1 MKARTILLL
10 GGLAVIAAGG
20 AVFGLP
26 ALRQAQQAQAASTT
40 PVTAQVT
47 ALTAVSSVDSTGA
60 VEPEQSASL
69 SLKTSGTVA
78 TVSVKVG
85 DHVKTGDVLTTVDPA
100 SAPTSVIQAQADLS
114 AAKTNLDN
122 LLHPSALTLANAQ
135 KAVAD
140 AQTALDKVQR
150 TLRNTQNPVGQT
162 LTDTIDSK
170 KLALD
175 TATTNQTLST
185 VSADAQ
191 SLAQATS
198 DTNIAFSRYQ
208 NFQAKWDGGDH
219 SDRMYQLVQSTQS
232 AYQSALDKKTQLEL
246 RIKSDQ
252 ANQADAVKTAQK
264 NYDDAVANL
273 NSAVRGPDAIKL
285 AQAQADAAQAQS
297 NLADAQ
303 DKLSHLK
310 NGAKPEDIL
319 AAQVRVQVAQAT
331 IDTLTLRAPFE
342 GDVLAVA
349 YKPGDPASPS
359 AAAITLA
366 DRSKLHV
373 SVSVDETAIGAIA
386 SGNPV
391 TLTLD
396 ALPGLALNGSVFS
409 IEPFGQTVQGL
420 VRYNV
425 RVDLGQTDPRL
436 LLYMTAN
443 ATIVTNVQRNALAV
457 PLTAIQYD
465 NQGEFVNRM
474 NAAGALERVNVT
486 SGQTINDLVVVT
498 GNLKPGDNVAV
509 ITAAPAS
516 APKGPFGGG

>member
-1 MKARTILLL
+1 MNARTIWLM
-10 GGLAVIAAGG
+10 GGVAVIAAGAA
-20 AVFGLP
+20 AVGLP
-26 ALRQAQQAQAASTT
+26 ALRQAQQAQASTA

-47 ALTAVSSVDSTGA
+47 TLTAVSKVDSTGA

-78 TVSVKVG
+78 TVPVRVG
-85 DHVKTGDVLTTVDPA
+85 DHVKAGDILMTIDPA
-100 SAPTSVIQAQADLS
+100 SAPTNVIQAQVDLS
-114 AAKTNLDN
+114 TAKTSLDD
-122 LLHPSALTLANAQ
+122 LLHPSATSLANAE

-140 AQTALDKVQR
+140 AQAALDKAQR

-162 LTDTIDSK
+162 LYDTVDST

-175 TATTNQTLST
+175 TAQTDQTLAA

-191 SLAQATS
+191 ALASATS

-208 NFQAKWDGGDH
+208 NYQAKWDAGDH
-219 SDRMYQLVQSTQS
+219 SDLMYKLVQSSQS

-246 RIKSDQ
+246 RIHSDE
-252 ANQADAVKTAQK
+252 ANKGAALKTAQK
-264 NYDDAVANL
+264 NYDNAVANL
-273 NSAVRGPDAIKL
+273 NSAIRGPDATKL
-285 AQAQADAAQAQS
+285 AQAQADVAVAKS

-303 DKLSHLK
+303 DTLSHLK

-331 IDTLTLRAPFE
+331 IDSLTLRAPFA
-342 GDVLAVA
+342 GDVLAVN
-349 YKPGDPASPS
+349 YKPGDPASAS

-373 SVSVDETAIGAIA
+373 SVSVDETSIGAIA
-386 SGNPV
+386 GGNPV

-396 ALPGLALNGSVFS
+396 ALPGLSLNGSVFS

-425 RVDLGQTDPRL
+425 RVDLTQTDPRL

-443 ATIVTNVQRNALAV
+443 ATIVTDVQQNALAV
-457 PLTAIQYD
+457 PLAAIQYD
-465 NQGEFVNRM
+465 NQGEFVNRLS
-474 NAAGALERVNVT
+474 AAGTLERVNVT
-486 SGQTINDLVVVT
+486 SGQTVNDLVVVK
-498 GNLKPGDNVAV
+498 GNLKPGDNVQV
-509 ITAAPAS
+509 IAAAPATT
-516 APKGPFGGG
+516 PKGPFGG

>member
-1 MKARTILLL
+1 MKARTIWLM
-10 GGLAVIAAGG
+10 GGLAVVAAGAALVG
-20 AVFGLP
+20 WP
-26 ALRQAQQAQAASTT
+26 ALRQAQQAHAATAA

-47 ALTAVSSVDSTGA
+47 TLTAVSSVDSTGA
-60 VEPEQSASL
+60 VEPEQTAAL

-78 TVSVKVG
+78 TVPVKVG
-85 DHVKTGDVLTTVDPA
+85 DHVKAGDVLMTIDPA
-100 SAPTSVIQAQADLS
+100 SAPTNVIQAQADLS
-114 AAKTNLDN
+114 SAKTNLDD
-122 LLHPSALTLANAQ
+122 LLHPSATTIANAE

-140 AQTALDKVQR
+140 AQTALDKAQR
-150 TLRNTQNPVGQT
+150 TLRNTANPVGQT
-162 LTDTIDSK
+162 LTDTVDSK

-175 TATTNQTLST
+175 TALTNQTLAS
-185 VSADAQ
+185 VSADSQ

-208 NFQAKWDGGDH
+208 NYQAKWDAGDH
-219 SDRMYQLVQSTQS
+219 SDRMYKLVQATQS

-246 RIKSDQ
+246 RIHTDT
-252 ANQADAVKTAQK
+252 ANQGDAVKTAQK
-264 NYDDAVANL
+264 NYDDAVSNL
-273 NSAVRGPDAIKL
+273 NAALLGPDALKL
-285 AQAQADAAQAQS
+285 AQSQADYSVAKS

-310 NGAKPEDIL
+310 NGPKPEDIL

-331 IDTLTLRAPFE
+331 IDSLSLRAPFA
-342 GDVLAVA
+342 GDVLAVNF
-349 YKPGDPASPS
+349 KPGDPASPS

-373 SVSVDETAIGAIA
+373 SVSVDETAVGAIA

-396 ALPGLALNGSVFS
+396 ALPGLALNGSVNS

-425 RVDLGQTDPRL
+425 RVDLSQTDSRL

-443 ATIVTNVQRNALAV
+443 TIIVTDVQANALAV

-465 NQGEFVNRM
+465 NQGEFVNRISVT
-474 NAAGALERVNVT
+474 GARERVNVT
-486 SGQTINDLVVVT
+486 SSQTVNDLVVVK
-498 GNLKPGDNVAV
+498 GNLKPGDNVELIAAATS
-509 ITAAPAS
+509 TAATR
-516 APKGPFGGG
+516 PFGG

>member
-1 MKARTILLL
+1 MRARNLLLL
-10 GGLAVIAAGG
+10 GGAAVIVAAG

-26 ALRQAQQAQAASTT
+26 ALRQARQAQAASAV

-47 ALTAVSSVDSTGA
+47 TLTAVSSIDSTGA

-78 TVSVKVG
+78 TVPVKVG
-85 DHVKTGDVLTTVDPA
+85 DHVKAGDVLVTLDPA
-100 SAPTSVIQAQADLS
+100 SAPTNVIQAQADLS
-114 AAKTNLDN
+114 SAKTNLDD
-122 LLHPSALTLANAQ
+122 LLHPSALTLANAK

-140 AQTALDKVQR
+140 DQTALDKAQR
-150 TLRNTQNPVGQT
+150 TLRNTQNPVGQS
-162 LTDTIDSK
+162 LTDTVDSK

-175 TATTNQTLST
+175 TAITNQTLST
-185 VSADAQ
+185 VSAAAQ
-191 SLAQATS
+191 ALVQATS

-208 NFQAKWDGGDH
+208 NYQAKWDAGDH
-219 SDRMYQLVQSTQS
+219 GDALYRILQASQS

-246 RIKSDQ
+246 RINSDQ

-264 NYDDAVANL
+264 NYDDSVANL
-273 NSAVRGPDAIKL
+273 NSAIRGPDAIKL
-285 AQAQADAAQAQS
+285 AQAQADEALAQS

-303 DKLSHLK
+303 DKLSHLQ

-331 IDTLTLRAPFE
+331 LDTLTLRAPFD
-342 GDVLAVA
+342 GDVLAVN

-359 AAAITLA
+359 QAAITLA

-396 ALPGLALNGSVFS
+396 ALPGVALNGRVYS

-443 ATIVTNVQRNALAV
+443 ATIVTHVEQNALAV
-457 PLTAIQYD
+457 PLSAIQYD
-465 NQGEFVNRM
+465 NQGEFVNRV
-474 NAAGALERVNVT
+474 NSAGALERVNVT
-486 SGQTINDLVVVT
+486 SGQSINDLVVVKGSLT
-498 GNLKPGDNVAV
+498 
-509 ITAAPAS
+509 PA
-516 APKGPFGGG
+516 